1 MTPRK
6 VLPAAIIAISAAVL
20 AACGSTAA
28 DPVRDQSN
36 DIPFTGCDKVA
47 CTGTIEGAAYE
58 ILLPEK
64 WNGTLLIYSH
74 GYRPAQ
80 PFPPDFSPVDT
91 SADPVPGWNDGTKD
105 LGNSLLAEGYALAGS
120 SYSSNGWAVE
130 DGVKAGEQLHDF
142 FASNV
147 GTPKRVYVWGDSL
160 GGLVTQT
167 LAEKHGDWID
177 GVAPLCGVVGG
188 AEANFNIALDL
199 AYAFKMLIDPQLK
212 LTNYASY
219 DEAVAEWT
227 RAASIVVE
235 DAKTG
240 DTALIAKILAVGQVA
255 DAPTQ
260 TRTYDGASIESTVK
274 ATVESLLT
282 AIAYGTVGRQEA
294 EVRYGGNFSGNEGV
308 DYAAR
313 FSDGEKSLLN
323 TIGGEGTA
331 DAIIAS
337 LQSGARVSPDAAAQ
351 QKIVELGGNPSGE
364 IKDPTITM
372 HTKSDPLVI
381 VQNESL
387 FGERYNAAVAA
398 GKASGGLVQ
407 LYTVAPSTYP
417 EDSGAPYGAG
427 HCNFTNQSRI
437 AVIDL
442 LNRWVRNGVYPGGVA
457 VRVAMGNESGYDAI
471 YRPSAWPAQ

>member
-6 VLPAAIIAISAAVL
+6 VLPAAVIAVSAVVL
-20 AACGSTAA
+20 AACSSTAA
-28 DPVRDQSN
+28 DPVRDQNN
-36 DIPFTGCDKVA
+36 DVPFTSCDQIA
-47 CTGTIEGAAYE
+47 CTGTIDGAAYE
-58 ILLPEK
+58 ILMPEK
-64 WNGTLLIYSH
+64 WNGTLLLYSH

-91 SADPVPGWNDGTKD
+91 SAVPVPGWNDGTKD
-105 LGNSLLAEGYALAGS
+105 LGNTLLSEGYALAGS

-142 FASNV
+142 FTTNIA
-147 GTPKRVYVWGDSL
+147 TPKRVYVWGDSL
-160 GGLVTQT
+160 GGLITQT
-167 LAEKHGDWID
+167 LAEKHADWID

-188 AEANFNIALDL
+188 AEANFNVALDL

-219 DEAVAEWT
+219 EEAVVEWT
-227 RAASIVVE
+227 RAASTLVE

-240 DTALIAKILAVGQVA
+240 DTALIAKILAVGHVA
-255 DAPTQ
+255 DGPTQ
-260 TRTYDGASIESTVK
+260 TRTFDGSTIESIVK

-294 EVRYGGNFSGNEGV
+294 ESRYGGNFSGNEGV

-313 FSDGEKSLLN
+313 FNDAEKSLLN
-323 TIGGEGTA
+323 TVGGDGTA

-337 LQSGARVSPDAAAQ
+337 LQNGARVSPDPAAQ
-351 QKIVELGGNPSGE
+351 KNIVERGGNPTGE
-364 IKDPTITM
+364 VQDPTITM
-372 HTKSDPLVI
+372 HTKSDSLVI

-398 GKASGGLVQ
+398 NKVSGGLVQ
-407 LYTVAPSTYP
+407 LFTVAPSTYP
-417 EDSGAPYGAG
+417 ESPGAPYGAG

-442 LNRWVRNGVYPGGVA
+442 LNSWVRNGVYPGQVA
-457 VRVAMGNESGYDAI
+457 IRLAMGTESGYNAL

>member
-6 VLPAAIIAISAAVL
+6 VLPAAVIAVSAVVL
-20 AACGSTAA
+20 AACSSTAA
-28 DPVRDQSN
+28 DPVRDQNN
-36 DIPFTGCDKVA
+36 DVPFTGCDRIA
-47 CTGTIEGAAYE
+47 CTGTIDGAAYE
-58 ILLPEK
+58 ILMPEK
-64 WNGTLLIYSH
+64 WNGTLLLYSH

-80 PFPPDFSPVDT
+80 PFPPDFSPADT
-91 SADPVPGWNDGTKD
+91 TAAPVPGWNYGDKD
-105 LGNSLLAEGYALAGS
+105 LGNSLLSDGYALAGS

-142 FASNV
+142 FAMNIAV
-147 GTPKRVYVWGDSL
+147 PKRVYVWGDSL

-167 LAEKHGDWID
+167 LAEKHPDWID

-199 AYAFKMLIDPQLK
+199 AYAFKILIDPQLK
-212 LTNYASY
+212 LTNFTSY
-219 DEAVAEWT
+219 DEAVTEWS
-227 RAASIVVE
+227 RAASTIVE
-235 DAKTG
+235 NAKSG

-255 DAPTQ
+255 DGPTQ
-260 TRTYDGASIESTVK
+260 TRTFDGSTMQSTVA

-294 EVRYGGNFSGNEGV
+294 EARFGGNFSGNAGV

-313 FSDGEKSLLN
+313 FSDSEKSLLN
-323 TIGGEGTA
+323 TVGGDGTA
-331 DAIIAS
+331 DAITAA
-337 LQSGARVSPDAAAQ
+337 LQAGPRISPDPAAQ
-351 QKIVELGGNPSGE
+351 KMIVELGGNPSGE
-364 IKDPTITM
+364 IQDPTITM
-372 HTKSDPLVI
+372 HTKADSLVI

-387 FGERYNAAVAA
+387 FGQRYNSAVAA
-398 GKASGGLVQ
+398 NKASGGLVQ
-407 LYTVAPSTYP
+407 LYTVAPTTYP
-417 EDSGAPYGAG
+417 EASGAPYGAG

-442 LNRWVRNGVYPGGVA
+442 LDRWVRNGVYPGLVA
-457 VRVAMGNESGYDAI
+457 IRVAMGNESGYDAL